1 MLKKYLEVGQIV
13 GTHGVRGEMR
23 VNPWCDSPDFM
34 KQFKHFYLSKDGAEP
49 LKVISCRPH
58 GNIALLK
65 VEGIDSIDA
74 ANRIMRKVLYMDR
87 AEANLRQGEN
97 FIQDLIDCTVS
108 DADTGT
114 IYGKLTDVMETGAND
129 VWQITDEKGKEYLIP
144 AIKEVIAETD
154 VEKGVIKIRPMK
166 GIFDDAN

>member
-114 IYGKLTDVMETGAND
+114 VYGKLTDVMETGAND

>member
-1 MLKKYLEVGQIV
+1 MVKKYLEVGQVV

-23 VNPWCDSPDFM
+23 VNPWCDSPEFM
-34 KQFKHFYLSKDGAEP
+34 KQFKYFYLSKEGGEP

-65 VEGIDSIDA
+65 VEGIDSIEA
-74 ANRIMRKVLYMDR
+74 VNKIMRKVLYMDR
-87 AEANLRQGEN
+87 AEANLNEGEN
-97 FIQDLIDCTVS
+97 FIQDLIDCTVFDS
-108 DADTGT
+108 DTGI

-129 VWQITDEKGKEYLIP
+129 VWQITDDSGREYLIP

-154 VEKGVIKIRPMK
+154 VENGIIKIRPMK
-166 GIFDDAN
+166 GIFDDAH

>member
-114 IYGKLTDVMETGAND
+114 VYGKLTDVMETGAND

-144 AIKEVIAETD
+144 AIKEVISETD

>member
-23 VNPWCDSPDFM
+23 VNPWCDSPEFM
-34 KQFKHFYLSKDGAEP
+34 KRFKYFYLGKDGAGP

-74 ANRIMRKVLYMDR
+74 VNKIMRKVLYMDR
-87 AEANLRQGEN
+87 AEANLKQGEN
-97 FIQDLIDCTVS
+97 FIQDLIDCAVY
-108 DADTGT
+108 DADTEVL
-114 IYGKLTDVMETGAND
+114 YGKLTDVMETGAND

-154 VEKGVIKIRPMK
+154 VENGVIKIRPMK

>member
-13 GTHGVRGEMR
+13 GTHVVRGEMR

-114 IYGKLTDVMETGAND
+114 VYGKLTDVMETGAND